1 MTPLSSTLRT
11 SLPRLVA
18 AAGLSLGALSSAADA
33 QLIRGS
39 VRARASL
46 LPIDQAMVA
55 ARDTTGVVLGS
66 ATSDGLGNYEFRVRA
81 GVPFLLDV
89 RRLGYAVGRASVKA
103 LAVEDTVDFEF
114 LMTEVA
120 AVTEAVTITAEPG
133 LNDRRLLE
141 ANRRGWKVYE
151 PEIIMYH
158 RGKSQDFFQL
168 MQSLGNP
175 GLLFPRNIN
184 DCIRTTRT
192 NRCLTYVVDN
202 QVWGTTAQILPSDV
216 YFVAILSASES
227 RAQFGDRAP
236 WGAIAVYTRSRLDRV
251 QPPTLD
257 RRPPSAGRP
266 VDPARR
272 PPE

>member
-1 MTPLSSTLRT
+1 MTPIPFSLRIT
-11 SLPRLVA
+11 LPRLL
-18 AAGLSLGALSSAADA
+18 AAGAVTLATLGSTAEA
-33 QLIRGS
+33 QLVRGS
-39 VRARASL
+39 VRARATL
-46 LPIDQAMVA
+46 LPVDQALVS
-55 ARDTTGVVLGS
+55 ARDTTGVVLGT
-66 ATSDGLGNYEFRVRA
+66 ATTDGLGNYEFRIRA
-81 GVPFLLDV
+81 NLPFLLDV
-89 RRLGYAVGRASVKA
+89 RRLGYAVGRASVKP
-103 LAVEDTVDFEF
+103 LAAGDTVDFEF

-141 ANRRGWKVYE
+141 ANRRGWKVYD
-151 PEIIMYH
+151 PELIMYH

-202 QVWGTTAQILPSDV
+202 QVWGTTAQILPNDV

-251 QPPTLD
+251 QPPSLD
-257 RRPPSAGRP
+257 RPPPSSGRP
-266 VDPARR
+266 VDPTRR
-272 PPE
+272 PPD